1 MVELPYPIGS
11 QQITDVLYNKKCS
24 LESSIPYALYNFIQ
38 LTLHNSENKDLVLK
52 DLISHPKEILD
63 VSHTKKNALMSTPVS
78 YYSSQ
83 KQDPALPLYR
93 LNLVT
98 SEPEGGVYKIGLQFG
113 TIDAG
118 QRSDYSTPVKRDL
131 TAEAHLAQELTD
143 LFQAVANYGQPQ
155 LNK

>member
-1 MVELPYPIGS
+1 
-11 QQITDVLYNKKCS
+11 
-24 LESSIPYALYNFIQ
+24 
-38 LTLHNSENKDLVLK
+38 
-52 DLISHPKEILD
+52 
-63 VSHTKKNALMSTPVS
+63 MSTPVS
-78 YYSSQ
+78 YFKNGGGTKWEGKYEIDYSDYSSQ